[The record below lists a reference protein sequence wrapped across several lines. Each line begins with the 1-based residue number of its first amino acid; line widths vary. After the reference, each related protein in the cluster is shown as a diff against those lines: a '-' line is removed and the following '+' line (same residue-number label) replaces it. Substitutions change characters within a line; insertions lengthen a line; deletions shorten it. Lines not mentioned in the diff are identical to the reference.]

1 MIWGYHYFRKHPFL
15 NIGLIGWEKW
25 SSFFFGENLHGWYG
39 CKNWLSRG
47 WNWWTIMCFL
57 FCSFV
62 FFFKCDLF
70 NESSQDWEEMF
81 LNMFVSDS
89 MFWRFLDSTCFF
101 RTEESTGF
109 RTKNMHGHGKTCWL
123 HDLFGFGFCFAY
135 NRINESLRYTLIN
148 VDPFLPFPLAECD
161 SSMLCSQIG
170 RFSVCFM
177 WLGFLQPRVDL

>member
-1 MIWGYHYFRKHPFL
+1 MGKMVILFFL
-15 NIGLIGWEKW
+15 
-25 SSFFFGENLHGWYG
+25 ENLHGWYG

-47 WNWWTIMCFL
+47 WNWWTIMCFF

-81 LNMFVSDS
+81 LKMFVSDS

-109 RTKNMHGHGKTCWL
+109 RTKNMHGHGNTCWL
-123 HDLFGFGFCFAY
+123 PDLFGFGFCFAY
-135 NRINESLRYTLIN
+135 NRFNTAEVHFDKCGPFFALSLSRMRFINAVQSDWPIFRLLDVARISSAPGGFIELICWN
-148 VDPFLPFPLAECD
+148 
-161 SSMLCSQIG
+161 
-170 RFSVCFM
+170 
-177 WLGFLQPRVDL
+177 